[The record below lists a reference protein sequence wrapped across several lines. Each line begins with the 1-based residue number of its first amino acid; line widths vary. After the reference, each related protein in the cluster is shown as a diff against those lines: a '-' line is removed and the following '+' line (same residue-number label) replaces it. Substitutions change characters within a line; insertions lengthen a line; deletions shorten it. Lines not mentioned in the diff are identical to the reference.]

1 MSKADRGQ
9 EPVTQLGDLDR
20 VVHEPARLMILAHL
34 YVAQKADFLYLLR
47 QTGLTQGN
55 LSSHIAKLEGA
66 GYIFVE
72 KTFEGKMPKTM
83 LRLTEQGRKA
93 FQSYRQT
100 VLDALVRLP

>member
-1 MSKADRGQ
+1 MSKTDRGQ
-9 EPVTQLGDLDR
+9 GPVTQLGDLDR

-83 LRLTEQGRKA
+83 LRLTQQGRKA

>member
-1 MSKADRGQ
+1 
-9 EPVTQLGDLDR
+9 LDR

-83 LRLTEQGRKA
+83 LRLTQQGRKA